1 MQTEQVP
8 CQTAAH
14 SNLRIYSG
22 TGKAADN
29 TKATVQNGDAFTAIF
44 QMLAQSLQTGSA
56 SSKTAIN
63 GLLQTAGPGVQ
74 QTGGVAVG
82 KGKTLREQ
90 LAGAMLVQNPQLLSF
105 LQADD
110 KTAQQMLTALKLP
123 PDVQQML
130 MNLRPNLLAMM
141 QQNGTTAA
149 ASPAV
154 QPSAVQEPAVQQS
167 AGAPTTG
174 TAGQSDTQKQLSGQ
188 SGATGKTEVVSST
201 GQSSGSTAEDKIS
214 LQLGNQFQQ
223 SVRAAK
229 KLMDSTQKPQNQ
241 NEKTAVDV
249 DALQSHV
256 QTVRPE
262 INAESLKATGQMHE
276 QTAGLT
282 SQIKTGIAD
291 NLLQGKQEF
300 VIKLQPD
307 GLGEITVRL
316 SENAGEAT
324 MLHLQTANA
333 ETAKL
338 INNDL
343 NSLRDAMK
351 PLQIVVESAQPQQ
364 TENGTAQNGSQQQSL
379 QQFSMMNQQQ
389 HHFGGRQHGQHVFS
403 FQPETEN
410 ESSAQ
415 EVETQPAD
423 SALDSYI

>member
-141 QQNGTTAA
+141 QQNGTTVTT
-149 ASPAV
+149 SPAV
-154 QPSAVQEPAVQQS
+154 QHSAVQQS

-262 INAESLKATGQMHE
+262 INAASLKATGQMHE